1 MQGFS
6 ETGSGSSESEDLSR
20 NYKRTKG
27 SRRYVPQKNSVAYA
41 LLITLYRPEKGK
53 GKAGRFGS
61 SAREWYSGWSC
72 MKTLISKRLV
82 INQVAQYMLNQEG
95 QEAARECLMRSSM
108 ENPIEK
114 TVNAK
119 VLSVL
124 DVENISHQELAHRDS
139 ATEMILLSPTVSRWK
154 KSFDIPRLY
163 IVKSHPVPKSR
174 SDDFKASSNVF
185 SLPPLSFG
193 ETFEDAYEVILILD
207 DREQSATQGFMNIKR
222 RIKEWEKMKA
232 EQN

>member
-82 INQVAQYMLNQEG
+82 IKSSCPVKYMLNQEG

-163 IVKSHPVPKSR
+163 IVKLGGYQLEMES
-174 SDDFKASSNVF
+174 
-185 SLPPLSFG
+185 
-193 ETFEDAYEVILILD
+193 E
-207 DREQSATQGFMNIKR
+207 
-222 RIKEWEKMKA
+222 
-232 EQN
+232 

>member
-1 MQGFS
+1 MPFDLIDAA
-6 ETGSGSSESEDLSR
+6 EASGLSR
-20 NYKRTKG
+20 
-27 SRRYVPQKNSVAYA
+27 VP
-41 LLITLYRPEKGK
+41 IRPEKGK

-61 SAREWYSGWSC
+61 SARECYSGWSC

-82 INQVAQYMLNQEG
+82 IKSSCPAKYMLSQEG

-114 TVNAK
+114 TANAK

-124 DVENISHQELAHRDS
+124 DVDNISYQELAHRDS
-139 ATEMILLSPTVSRWK
+139 ATEMMLLSPTVSRWK

-193 ETFEDAYEVILILD
+193 ETFEDAYEVILISD
-207 DREQSATQGFMNIKR
+207 D
-222 RIKEWEKMKA
+222 
-232 EQN
+232 